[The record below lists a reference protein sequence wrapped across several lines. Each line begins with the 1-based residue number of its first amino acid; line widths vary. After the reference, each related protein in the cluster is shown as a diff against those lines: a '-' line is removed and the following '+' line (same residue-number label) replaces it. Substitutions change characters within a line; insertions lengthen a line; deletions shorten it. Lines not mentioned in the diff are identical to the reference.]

1 MLPALRLS
9 AALSFFLLLL
19 FGCAHEP
26 AKPTTG
32 FAPEEAEKAV
42 KTALS
47 MIGRPYK
54 YKGDSPEG
62 FDCSGLVQY
71 SYLTAGVELPHGTK
85 ALRNITRPIGKD
97 LQKGDLLFFSE
108 RGKKFS
114 HVGIYI
120 GGNEFVHAPSSSKK
134 VRKDDLSDPHWQ
146 KTFVEA
152 RRLYS
157 DNDRK

>member
-1 MLPALRLS
+1 
-9 AALSFFLLLL
+9 
-19 FGCAHEP
+19 
-26 AKPTTG
+26 
-32 FAPEEAEKAV
+32 
-42 KTALS
+42 

-71 SYLTAGVELPHGTK
+71 SYLTAGLEVPHGTR
-85 ALRNITRPIGKD
+85 ALRSISRLTGKD

-120 GGNEFVHAPSSSKK
+120 GGDEFVHAPSSSKK
-134 VRKDDLSDPHWQ
+134 VRKDSLNDAHWK
-146 KTFVEA
+146 KTFLEA
-152 RRLYS
+152 RRLYY
-157 DNDRK
+157 NNNVK

>member
-9 AALSFFLLLL
+9 VILSFCLLSF

-26 AKPTTG
+26 AKPATG
-32 FAPEEAEKAV
+32 FNPETGEKAV
-42 KTALS
+42 KTALA

-62 FDCSGLVQY
+62 FDCSGLVRY
-71 SYLTAGVELPHGTK
+71 SYLTAGLDLPHGTT
-85 ALRNITRPIGKD
+85 ALRNITRSIGKD
-97 LQKGDLLFFSE
+97 LQRGDLLFFSE

-134 VRKDDLSDPHWQ
+134 VRKDSLKDPHWQ
-146 KTFVEA
+146 KAFLEA
-152 RRLYS
+152 RRFY
-157 DNDRK
+157 

>member
-1 MLPALRLS
+1 MLLTLRLS
-9 AALSFFLLLL
+9 AALSLFLLLF
-19 FGCAHEP
+19 FGCAHQP

-32 FAPEEAEKAV
+32 FNPQTGEKAV
-42 KTALS
+42 KTALA

-71 SYLTAGVELPHGTK
+71 SYLTAGLELPHGTA
-85 ALRNITRPIGKD
+85 ALRNTTRPIGKE

-120 GGNEFVHAPSSSKK
+120 GGDEFVHAPSSSKK
-134 VRKDDLSDPHWQ
+134 VRIDSLKDSHWQ
-146 KTFVEA
+146 KTFLEA
-152 RRLYS
+152 RRLYQDS
-157 DNDRK
+157 NVK